1 MKTHTGYNDSYYV
14 DLHSDDLVSLKTY
27 LEASGLEFNKTII
40 KKFSSSNQKD
50 ISAYDLIGNIK
61 QLYKFVSDLIPNKS
75 VRITVNKNGDIKEIT
90 INGFNKEDIIEI
102 LKYSQSIYVSK
113 KT

>member
-27 LEASGLEFNKTII
+27 LKASGLEFNKITI
-40 KKFSSSNQKD
+40 KKFSDNQKD
-50 ISAYDLIGNIK
+50 QSAYDLIGNIK